1 MPRNLE
7 APSDNS
13 DDWDLLYLA
22 RGDDEV
28 VDHRPFLTGDVF
40 AGVTV
45 QAPRS
50 DLKTKDVM
58 IIQHPCAM
66 RPNGVDLTSS
76 ILVAEVHRF
85 PVLPPDKWS
94 GSGKLMPL
102 PDLLTDVASGRRNQ
116 AAFFDDTYHVHP
128 SDLTKR
134 IACLSLRGVNLLLQR
149 WVYHSSRV
157 IVPSFDFDSAITPV
171 YEQADIIEEWCEI
184 AMDAGR
190 TLEEANHDAHA
201 WLREVERGRTREKA
215 LEEPQLRSLIRR
227 GARAAAA
234 TWRSPFPTPD

>member
-7 APSDNS
+7 PPNDNS
-13 DDWDLLYLA
+13 DDWDVLYLA

-28 VDHRPFLTGDVF
+28 VGHRPFLTGDVF
-40 AGVTV
+40 SDVTV
-45 QAPRS
+45 RKPRS
-50 DLKTKDVM
+50 DPKTKDV
-58 IIQHPCAM
+58 IVIQHPCAM
-66 RPNGVDLTSS
+66 RPNGVDLANSL
-76 ILVAEVHRF
+76 LVAEVHRF

-102 PDLLTDVASGRRNQ
+102 PDLLTGVISGRKNQ

-128 SDLTKR
+128 LDLTER

-157 IVPSFDFDSAITPV
+157 IVPSFDFNSAVTPV

-184 AMDAGR
+184 AMGVGR
-190 TLEEANHDAHA
+190 TLDEANHDAHA
-201 WLREVERGRTREKA
+201 WLREMDQGRTREKA
-215 LEEPQLRSLIRR
+215 LEDPQLRPLIRR
-227 GARAAAA
+227 GARTAASK
-234 TWRSPFPTPD
+234 WRAPSSTSD

>member
-7 APSDNS
+7 PPNGNS
-13 DDWDLLYLA
+13 DDWDVLYLA
-22 RGDDEV
+22 RGEGEV

-40 AGVTV
+40 TRVMV

-50 DLKTKDVM
+50 APKTKDVM

-66 RPNGVDLTSS
+66 RPNGVDLASS

-85 PVLPPDKWS
+85 PVLTPDKWS

-102 PDLLTDVASGRRNQ
+102 PGLVAGATSNRRNQ

-128 SDLTKR
+128 LDLTSR

-157 IVPSFDFDSAITPV
+157 IVPGFDFDSAVSPV

-184 AMDAGR
+184 AMDSGR

-201 WLREVERGRTREKA
+201 WLREIDQGRTRERA
-215 LEEPQLRSLIRR
+215 LEDPQLRPLIRR
-227 GARAAAA
+227 GARAAASK
-234 TWRSPFPTPD
+234 WRAPSSDF